1 MGYWSQ
7 GRDPDSQADLSPN
20 HLSPSEPP
28 QAFPLLYN
36 NTSTDTHTAVNRRV
50 CTCVCV
56 SICVVCV
63 LYTRCI
69 YFWFLSARFNVLW
82 QQSVFIMFS
91 KEHINFLS
99 FRL

>member
-56 SICVVCV
+56 CQYSCCLCLVYT
-63 LYTRCI
+63 LYL
-69 YFWFLSARFNVLW
+69 FLVPKRML
-82 QQSVFIMFS
+82 
-91 KEHINFLS
+91 
-99 FRL
+99 